1 VTRAYVSGD
10 PIVVGETHCLLIDD
24 GPATAMLSRVLN
36 SSLEVSSIIVV
47 LSSLPC
53 VVRSLG

>member
-1 VTRAYVSGD
+1 MTRAYVSGD
-10 PIVVGETHCLLIDD
+10 PRMVGETHCLLIDD
-24 GPATAMLSRVLN
+24 GPATAMVSRALN

-53 VVRSLG
+53 VVRSSG